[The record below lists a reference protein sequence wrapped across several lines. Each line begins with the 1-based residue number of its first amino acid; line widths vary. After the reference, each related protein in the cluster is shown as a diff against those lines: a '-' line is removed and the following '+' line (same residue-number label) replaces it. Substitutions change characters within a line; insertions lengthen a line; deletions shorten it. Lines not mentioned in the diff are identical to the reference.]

1 VTRWDA
7 IVVGARCGGAPT
19 AMGLARRGLRTLLLD
34 RGRFPSDIMSTHFLK
49 PSGVRQLHRWGLLP
63 RVVASGCPPI
73 TTMTI
78 DLGDGP
84 LSAPLPPITDLDV
97 AYAPRRFVL
106 DAILVDAAVA
116 AGVELREGVS
126 VQDLVSA
133 DDRITGVRA
142 RMPGQRMFEE
152 RAGIVIGADGMRSTV
167 ARIVKAESYDEVPT
181 LACWYYSYWSGLGVD
196 DFRLYTRPGQLIIA
210 FPTNDELTCILVGWP
225 VAQFHAVRADIER
238 SAHAAL
244 AHAAPD
250 LHARLPRA
258 RRDERYVGTADVPG
272 YFRKPFGPGWALV
285 GDAGYH
291 RDPSTGWGI
300 ADAFRDADLLVEAIA
315 GSGDGG
321 TLATALASY
330 ESTRNAAA
338 RPYYERT
345 TQLAALAPPAPA
357 ALALSAALRRQPE
370 EASRFMGAV
379 QGSLSIDDYFAP
391 DNIQR
396 ILAGT

>member
-1 VTRWDA
+1 
-7 IVVGARCGGAPT
+7 
-19 AMGLARRGLRTLLLD
+19 
-34 RGRFPSDIMSTHFLK
+34 
-49 PSGVRQLHRWGLLP
+49 
-63 RVVASGCPPI
+63 
-73 TTMTI
+73 
-78 DLGDGP
+78 
-84 LSAPLPPITDLDV
+84 
-97 AYAPRRFVL
+97 
-106 DAILVDAAVA
+106 
-116 AGVELREGVS
+116 VS